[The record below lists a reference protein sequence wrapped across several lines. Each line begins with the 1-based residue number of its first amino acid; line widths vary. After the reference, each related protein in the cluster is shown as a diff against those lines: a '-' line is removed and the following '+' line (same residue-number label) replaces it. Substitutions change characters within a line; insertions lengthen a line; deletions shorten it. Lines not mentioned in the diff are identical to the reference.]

1 MEGKAKKKK
10 TLWNLADSLE
20 GDKVVWI
27 IVILLI
33 LLSIVAIFSST
44 SQMTFKG
51 NTSRM
56 DIVGEQLIMSVAGLV
71 IILICC
77 KIPRIGFLSVISQ
90 FGYVAS
96 MIPLL
101 LLVIAK
107 ALSDGEMKLGFITI
121 EKINDAWRTIT
132 IGGFQIHVLEFVKV
146 AMVMYMAWAV
156 NSLRND
162 RFLIANI
169 LGERYPVWKK
179 PLTKKI
185 AYIYFPLFSV
195 CLCSI
200 VASFSTMVF
209 IGAIMIAT
217 LFIGGVKIKELFP
230 LIGIGTALLAIC
242 ILIHINGI
250 GEKLFPSLDTR
261 LDTAISRLTGPGLNE
276 KLKIMEENK
285 PNTTEFQKAWDDTKQ
300 PVSALIAIKEGKLV
314 GKGPGKST
322 QRYVVSIMYED
333 YMFSFI
339 VEEYGLVGA
348 VIVLILYISL
358 LARGSI
364 IVRNCENQFAKT
376 AVAGLVLLISGQAM
390 MHIAVNCNMVPMT
403 GQTLPMVSRGN
414 SSFLMFSVA
423 FGIILS
429 ISKMAKKKIERETA
443 KADPLVDRSIKNE
456 DGEAVA
462 SAQENECRDHI
473 TDDYSN
479 E

>member
-56 DIVGEQLIMSVAGLV
+56 EIVGEQLIMSVAGLV

-77 KIPRIGFLSVISQ
+77 KIPRIGLLSVISQ
-90 FGYVAS
+90 LGYVAS

-101 LLVIAK
+101 LLVIASSQ
-107 ALSDGEMKLGFITI
+107 SDNEMKFGFMTI
-121 EKINDAWRTIT
+121 GKINDAWRTIT
-132 IGGFQIHVLEFVKV
+132 VGGFQFHVYEFVKV
-146 AMVMYMAWAV
+146 AMVMYIAWAV
-156 NSLRND
+156 NALRND

-169 LGERYPVWKK
+169 LGEKYPIWKK
-179 PLTKKI
+179 PLTKKF
-185 AYIYFPLFSV
+185 AYIYFPVFSV
-195 CLCSI
+195 CLC
-200 VASFSTMVF
+200 TMVGSLSTTLF

-217 LFIGGVKIKELFP
+217 FLIGGVKIKELLP
-230 LIGIGTALLAIC
+230 LIGIAAALLVIC
-242 ILIHINGI
+242 IGINSGI
-250 GEKLFPSLDTR
+250 KDGKKKPFPH
-261 LDTAISRLTGPGLNE
+261 LDTAIGRLTEPGLNE
-276 KLKIMEENK
+276 NLKIMEDNK
-285 PNTTEFQKAWDDTKQ
+285 PNSEEFRNAWDKTRQ
-300 PVSALIAIKEGKLV
+300 PVSALIAIKEGKII

-322 QRYVVSIMYED
+322 QRYVVPIMYED

-339 VEEYGLVGA
+339 VEEYGLAGA

-390 MHIAVNCNMVPMT
+390 MHIAVNCNMGPLT
-403 GQTLPMVSRGN
+403 GQTLPMISRGN

-429 ISKMAKKKIERETA
+429 ISKMAKRKIERETA
-443 KADPLVDRSIKNE
+443 KADPLIDRSIRNE
-456 DGEAVA
+456 TGAAVA
-462 SAQENECRDHI
+462 SAQENEFRNYSK
-473 TDDYSN
+473 DDYSN